1 MNQDDK
7 VLKAIQD
14 YFDSSSEAKEN
25 LSRMFN
31 ELKDKSDDDEKSD
44 NEDATEEDEKQKKA
58 NNEDNKN
65 SKSDNEDKKED
76 KDDDEKSDNEDASAE
91 DDKEDEDD
99 DKNDKKAS
107 SKTENSYE
115 KIIQKISNSFEQKE
129 KDKLKAY
136 NAVSPILGDFNA
148 FGLSEREI
156 LVKGLSS
163 AGVKVSNEKVP
174 ELYAMLKVLNS
185 VKIDNSFEYKNQSSS
200 LETVDFNF

>member
-58 NNEDNKN
+58 NNEDDKN

-76 KDDDEKSDNEDASAE
+76 KDDDEKTDNEDASAE
-91 DDKEDEDD
+91 DDKEDEED
-99 DKNDKKAS
+99 DKKAS

>member
-1 MNQDDK
+1 MNQNDK

-14 YFDSSSEAKEN
+14 YFDSSEAKEN

-44 NEDATEEDEKQKKA
+44 NEDATEDDEKQKKA
-58 NNEDNKN
+58 NNEDDKN
-65 SKSDNEDKKED
+65 SKSDKED
-76 KDDDEKSDNEDASAE
+76 KDDDKKTDNEDASAE
-91 DDKEDEDD
+91 DDKEDEED
-99 DKNDKKAS
+99 DKKAS

-156 LVKGLSS
+156 LVKGLNSV
-163 AGVKVSNEKVP
+163 GVKVSNEKVP